1 MGSGFSKAKKQARN
15 LEEQMKKM
23 QLEQARLL
31 VVGSAGNNLVRVTLN
46 GKKELQNITIHP
58 DCVVPS
64 DVEGLQDLILAAFQD
79 ALRQIDEKSLH
90 SPMSGLPF
98 FDSL

>member
-23 QLEQARLL
+23 QLEQERLL
-31 VVGSAGNNLVRVTLN
+31 VIGSAGNSLVIVTLN

-58 DCVVPS
+58 DCVVPN
-64 DVEGLQDLILAAFQD
+64 DVEGLQDLIVAAFQD
-79 ALRQIDEKSLH
+79 ALRQIDEKNLN
-90 SPMSGLPF
+90 SPMAGLPL

>member
-1 MGSGFSKAKKQARN
+1 MGSGFSKAKKQAKN

-23 QLEQARLL
+23 QLEQEKL
-31 VVGSAGNNLVRVTLN
+31 VVSGSAGNGLVLLTLN

-58 DCVVPS
+58 DCIVQD

-79 ALRQIDEKSLH
+79 ASQKIKEN
-90 SPMSGLPF
+90 SPLTEFPF
-98 FDSL
+98 FGSF

>member
-1 MGSGFSKAKKQARN
+1 MGSGFSKAKKQAKN

-23 QLEQARLL
+23 ELEQEKLL
-31 VVGSAGNNLVRVTLN
+31 VNGSAGNGLVLVTLN

-58 DCVVPS
+58 DCIVPS

-79 ALRQIDEKSLH
+79 ASQKINKN
-90 SPMSGLPF
+90 SPFSELPF
-98 FDSL
+98 FNSL

>member
-23 QLEQARLL
+23 QLEQAKLL
-31 VVGSAGNNLVRVTLN
+31 VVGSAGNSLVTVTLN
-46 GKKELQNITIHP
+46 GKKELQNITIDP
-58 DCVVPS
+58 DCAVPN

-79 ALRQIDEKSLH
+79 ALRQLDEKNLD
-90 SPMSGLPF
+90 SPMAGLPF

>member
-1 MGSGFSKAKKQARN
+1 MGSGFSKAKKQAKN

-23 QLEQARLL
+23 QLEQEKL
-31 VVGSAGNNLVRVTLN
+31 VVSGSAGNGLVLLTLN

-58 DCVVPS
+58 DCIVPD

-79 ALRQIDEKSLH
+79 ASQKIKED
-90 SPMSGLPF
+90 SPLTEFPF
-98 FDSL
+98 FSSF